1 MLFVATDVFVF
12 WDGNMLFFLIGLF
25 IEIPVY
31 VGRILNYLFLLLI
44 AGMDAIAQRNLILG
58 SLFLWKQDMENLQ
71 FDSCLS

>member
-31 VGRILNYLFLLLI
+31 VAGYLI
-44 AGMDAIAQRNLILG
+44 IY
-58 SLFLWKQDMENLQ
+58 
-71 FDSCLS
+71 SCF